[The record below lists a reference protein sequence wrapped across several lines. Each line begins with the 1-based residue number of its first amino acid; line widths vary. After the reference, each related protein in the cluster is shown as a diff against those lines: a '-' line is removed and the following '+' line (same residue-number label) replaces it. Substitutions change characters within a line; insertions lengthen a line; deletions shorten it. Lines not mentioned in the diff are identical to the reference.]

1 MSPVVDGLAQKYGDR
16 MIFQQLN
23 VQGEGADLF
32 KQYHLRG
39 HPAYVILDRRGT
51 VAWQMVGQVSRQ
63 DMEAAIRRALE

>member
-1 MSPVVDGLAQKYGDR
+1 MSPVVNGLAQEYEDR
-16 MIFQQLN
+16 LIFQQLN

-32 KQYHLRG
+32 KQYRLRG
-39 HPAYVILDRRGT
+39 HPAYVILDRRGK